1 MAFEKIRDII
11 VEQLGVEPGE
21 VTPDSR
27 FIDDLGADSLGYCR
41 VDYGFGRGV

>member
-21 VTPDSR
+21 VTPTPGLLT
-27 FIDDLGADSLGYCR
+27 ILELIPWIL
-41 VDYGFGRGV
+41 